1 MKDKDN
7 ENENN
12 VSPIRV
18 NKKLITKRV
27 MVDRDNIVNKQQE
40 VNKSERVVTK
50 LDKRQPLRISFVTR
64 TLNIT
69 IELVEF

>member
-1 MKDKDN
+1 MKTKI
-7 ENENN
+7 N

-50 LDKRQPLRISFVTR
+50 LDKRQPLRISFVTK

>member
-1 MKDKDN
+1 M
-7 ENENN
+7 
-12 VSPIRV
+12 SPIRV

-27 MVDRDNIVNKQQE
+27 MVDGNNIVNKQQE

-64 TLNIT
+64 TLNTT

>member
-50 LDKRQPLRISFVTR
+50 LDKRQPLRISFVTK

>member
-40 VNKSERVVTK
+40 VNKSERVVTE
-50 LDKRQPLRISFVTR
+50 LDKRQPLRIAFVTR

>member
-1 MKDKDN
+1 METKV
-7 ENENN
+7 N

-40 VNKSERVVTK
+40 VNKSERVVIK
-50 LDKRQPLRISFVTR
+50 LDKRQPLK
-64 TLNIT
+64 NIFCDQNP
-69 IELVEF
+69 EYYY